1 MLPFTLVKKAAIFHL
16 AIYGHFQIKFGTS
29 DSRFYKLTWTMAL
42 KLRVLEISQ
51 LNFGKSFIFRQNLS
65 LGLVSVHTLSE
76 VLDFLRNLSD

>member
-16 AIYGHFQIKFGTS
+16 AIYGHFQIKYGTS

-51 LNFGKSFIFRQNLS
+51 LNFGKSFIFRTKS
-65 LGLVSVHTLSE
+65 KPRACISSYAVRSTGFST
-76 VLDFLRNLSD
+76 